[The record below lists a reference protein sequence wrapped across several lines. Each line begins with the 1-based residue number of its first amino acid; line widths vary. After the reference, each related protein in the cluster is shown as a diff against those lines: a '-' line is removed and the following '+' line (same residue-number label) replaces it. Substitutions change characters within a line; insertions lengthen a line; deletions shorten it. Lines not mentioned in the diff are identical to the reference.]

1 MVPHVFPAI
10 VLSLVTLL
18 ATSHTDAREVSGV
31 TLKEQVRLAPNGPV
45 LSLNGAGLRRT
56 FMIVKTY
63 VGALY
68 LENPSDD
75 PAQVMN
81 SQESKRML
89 FHVLLNRVSARKVAR
104 ALRDALVLNVTDE
117 AYKSLKPSVE
127 QFLSMFDGT
136 LHEGDEC
143 YIDYLPGVGTRVTV
157 AGVDKGIIPGEA
169 FYRAM
174 LAIWVGD
181 HPVSRTLKAEILGEK
196 TKTAQASA
204 WQRHRDN

>member
-1 MVPHVFPAI
+1 MVPQILPAL
-10 VLSLVTLL
+10 VLSLAALL
-18 ATSHTDAREVSGV
+18 AAPQVSAREISGV
-31 TLKEQVRLAPNGPV
+31 TLKEQIRLAPNGPV

-68 LENPSDD
+68 LETPSEEPQDIMD
-75 PAQVMN
+75 

-89 FHVLLNRVSARKVAR
+89 FHVLLSRVSARKVAR

-117 AYKSLKPSVE
+117 AYKFLKPSVE
-127 QFLSMFDGT
+127 QFLGMFDGT

-174 LAIWVGD
+174 LAIWVGEN
-181 HPVSRTLKAEILGEK
+181 PVSRTLKAEILGEK
-196 TKTAQASA
+196 AKTAQANA
-204 WQRHRDN
+204 WRRHRDD